1 MIDGTERRDAIKT
14 AIAAQLQLPV
24 AVLRDDA
31 TLASLGLDSLGMAQ
45 AVVAVEE
52 SLGDEVDTALLSERL
67 VEEMT
72 VGALVDAVEASLVG
86 RAAAGSA
93 G

>member
-1 MIDGTERRDAIKT
+1 MTDGTQRRDAIKA

-24 AVLRDDA
+24 EMLRDDA

-52 SLGDEVDTALLSERL
+52 SLGYEVDTALLSERL
-67 VEEMT
+67 TEEMT
-72 VGALVDAVEASLVG
+72 VGALVEGVEASLVG
-86 RAAAGSA
+86 RAAARSA